1 MQTASPLLEQ
11 LSLIM
16 LCKCP
21 LHLTEDR
28 AAYRTIEI
36 KIDTAKFSFLAI
48 ERALKKSNRSCRRC
62 SKYNVKIFTTMW
74 RLWLW
79 RWLPHRLSKRQSLP
93 TTTVLFRTTFTQTIK
108 LNLLLKWVLGSN
120 LSQCSFCYN
129 LSKHCERKLW
139 PRFFQDLF
147 HFRLGYQLL
156 LLPKTATYSFSRFRL
171 IKLIVE
177 VTTIF
182 WINYFFNVEHIR
194 ENAELESHPIV
205 RGK

>member
-1 MQTASPLLEQ
+1 
-11 LSLIM
+11 
-16 LCKCP
+16 
-21 LHLTEDR
+21 
-28 AAYRTIEI
+28 
-36 KIDTAKFSFLAI
+36 
-48 ERALKKSNRSCRRC
+48 
-62 SKYNVKIFTTMW
+62 MW

-139 PRFFQDLF
+139 PRFFKDVF

-177 VTTIF
+177 VTLIF
-182 WINYFFNVEHIR
+182 YPRKNEKFFSRINYFFNVEHIR
-194 ENAELESHPIV
+194 ENAGLESHPIV
-205 RGK
+205 RGKKTFLLAE